1 MTQLLT
7 LLFPEQPRVF
17 RGARWGNIVLRTL
30 HLVGVAGMAGGYI
43 FGLDESRWLAFGYLT
58 LVTGVTLVAL
68 YLASTCTWLMQLKG
82 LAIAIKLVL
91 LALAL
96 WFPFLRPPLFIG
108 VIIIS
113 GVIAHAPGSVRGYL
127 WLPAFRRSHQ
137 LVGCRIEPK

>member
-7 LLFPEQPRVF
+7 LLFPDQPRVF
-17 RGARWGNIVLRTL
+17 RGARWGNIVLRSL

-43 FGLDESRWLAFGYLT
+43 FGLEESRWLAFGYLA
-58 LVTGVTLVAL
+58 LVTGLALMAL
-68 YLASTCTWLMQLKG
+68 YLASTFTWLMQLKG
-82 LAIAIKLVL
+82 LVIIVKLLL

-96 WFPFLRPPLFIG
+96 WLPAWRPPLFIL

-113 GVIAHAPGSVRGYL
+113 GIIAHAPGSVRGYL